1 MLVPTH
7 LDTTHYFTW
16 WQLLKLH
23 YTNHPSAS
31 CQGLTWLPSARQAPF
46 HTMVHHC
53 KLLWWHPAQ
62 LNVHCV
68 VPGISWVS
76 NLGFLS
82 NQPWTGSQHPCAPS
96 IHPKGSH
103 FPRCH
108 QDANAVQASI
118 LSYSEHRG
126 TRFVPLALMYV
137 RTIHHLSCIR
147 FKMGAASGWPI
158 SKPCLIRMRG
168 C

>member
-96 IHPKGSH
+96 TSQGFTLSQVPSGCQCCSSINFYHIANIRGQDL
-103 FPRCH
+103 FPLLWCMSEP
-108 QDANAVQASI
+108 SI
-118 LSYSEHRG
+118 
-126 TRFVPLALMYV
+126 
-137 RTIHHLSCIR
+137 IW
-147 FKMGAASGWPI
+147 AASD
-158 SKPCLIRMRG
+158 SKGELPAADPSLRLVW
-168 C
+168 